1 MGDAQRPKDEGR
13 EGRRDGCLHGEAGA
27 GAFGWMDAMRC
38 VLATAVAFA
47 HAWYLLIED
56 YRQPAS
62 LPARAGYFLAGYA
75 HACVI
80 LFFVL
85 SGFWITRSVSR
96 RLDGGWR
103 WQPYLI
109 DRLSRLGIVLVPAL
123 ALGGML
129 DWIGL
134 DLLGSTTHRGLTDT
148 YVMRPDLADTLSWR
162 TLLGNLLFLQTIL
175 VAPFGSN
182 GPLWSLAFEFWF
194 YIWFPALAV
203 SLRSRR
209 PSPLLITAGLIA
221 FNPHLAISFGCWLC
235 GTLLHWANGE
245 RDAKAPPPR
254 GWLVLSALMFAVMLV
269 VVRLRGLDGLELPL
283 AAAFAVLLHTL
294 MRVDPA
300 LPAWAR
306 PLASYGSKAS
316 FSLYA
321 VHFPL
326 LALMAGIVI
335 NEQRLPPT
343 TVGMA
348 MVAAA
353 VSITVAFCWA
363 FAWCTERHTGRLRD
377 ALSRKSRQ
385 LADYSSARE

>member
-1 MGDAQRPKDEGR
+1 MGDSPQLQDEGR
-13 EGRRDGCLHGEAGA
+13 ERRPHGHRRSDVGA
-27 GAFGWMDAMRC
+27 GAFAWMDAMRC
-38 VLATAVAFA
+38 VLAVAVAFA

-62 LPARAGYFLAGYA
+62 APAAVGYFLAGYA

-96 RLDGGWR
+96 RLDRGWR
-103 WQPYLI
+103 WRPYLI

-123 ALGGML
+123 ALGGTL

-134 DLLGSTTHRGLTDT
+134 ELLGSTTHRGLTQT
-148 YVMRPDLADTLSWR
+148 YVMRPDLDETLSWR
-162 TLLGNLLFLQTIL
+162 ALLGNLLFLQTIL
-175 VAPFGSN
+175 VPPFGSN

-209 PSPLLITAGLIA
+209 PSPLLVTAGLVA
-221 FNPHLAISFGCWLC
+221 FNPQLAIGFGCWLC
-235 GTLLHWANGE
+235 GTLLHWANSK
-245 RDAKAPPPR
+245 RDAKAPTWR
-254 GWLVLSALMFAVMLV
+254 GWLLLAALTFGAMLV
-269 VVRLRGLDGLELPL
+269 FVRLRGLDGLELPL
-283 AAAFAVLLHTL
+283 AAAFAIFLHTL

-300 LPAWAR
+300 LPAWVR

-326 LALMAGIVI
+326 LALTAGVVVDG
-335 NEQRLPPT
+335 QRLPPT
-343 TVGMA
+343 SVSIA
-348 MVAAA
+348 AVVAA
-353 VSITVAFCWA
+353 VLVTVAVCWA
-363 FAWCTERHTGRLRD
+363 FAWCTERHTGRLRE
-377 ALSRKSRQ
+377 ALSRMSWPTR
-385 LADYSSARE
+385 AGSATE